1 MDEMR
6 MPDQSPTA
14 AREVPVAIRAKPGID
29 ERTKRTIFTS
39 GSGLGALAMSSCCVV
54 PVALFSLGVT
64 SVWIGNLSALYPYRW
79 IFFALTAGFLAA
91 GFYVVYRKPRASAC
105 APEASCATPLADRIT
120 KVVLWSST
128 VLALVALSFP
138 LWFPYVAPALSG
150 S

>member
-1 MDEMR
+1 MR
-6 MPDQSPTA
+6 MPDRSPGAPRDAPATVGA
-14 AREVPVAIRAKPGID
+14 GPGID
-29 ERTKRTIFTS
+29 ERTKKTILTS

-91 GFYVVYRKPRASAC
+91 GFYMVYRKPRASAC

-128 VLALVALSFP
+128 VLALVALAFP

>member
-1 MDEMR
+1 MSDR
-6 MPDQSPTA
+6 GPGTLP
-14 AREVPVAIRAKPGID
+14 EVPVTVRARPGVD
-29 ERTKRTIFTS
+29 ERTKKTIFTS

-91 GFYVVYRKPRASAC
+91 GFYMVYRKPRASAC
-105 APEASCATPLADRIT
+105 APDTSCATPLADRIT

-128 VLALVALSFP
+128 VLALVALAFP